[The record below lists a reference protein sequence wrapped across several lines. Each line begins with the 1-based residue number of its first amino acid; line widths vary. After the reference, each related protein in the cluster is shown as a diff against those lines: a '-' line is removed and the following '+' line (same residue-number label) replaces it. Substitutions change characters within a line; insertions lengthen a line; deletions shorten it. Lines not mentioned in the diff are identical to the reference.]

1 MSPRRKRQR
10 SGRQIEHY
18 GIQGSKG
25 QQVPPDRLESDPRN
39 RTLSLS
45 EKMHGRARFINDDD
59 DDAQLEYDTDR
70 SGSLEPLKY
79 LPLNKTVVLGFITT
93 KSGKVRVKARYALL
107 R

>member
-1 MSPRRKRQR
+1 MSKARCIGV
-10 SGRQIEHY
+10 S
-18 GIQGSKG
+18 
-25 QQVPPDRLESDPRN
+25 
-39 RTLSLS
+39 
-45 EKMHGRARFINDDD
+45 RFIN

-93 KSGKVRVKARYALL
+93 KSGKVRVKAWYALL